1 MNRFV
6 FYPVGQGLFYSGQLS
21 CHPYWRCLRNFIFD
35 CGGDEPYIGEAVD
48 RFADEIGYDRV
59 NLCVISHLHRDHY
72 NGLTLLKN
80 KGIRINNIVL
90 PYLPYRYPA
99 LKFIYIVG
107 QYYSESKNLDVNEDD
122 VASISLMSRFYRVQE
137 SNPNDR
143 RFCERVQTLE
153 EYKIENGFKYFQREE
168 SISLYNDKK
177 WVFELFNKSITDEKW
192 EEYNNKLNDLLAAEN
207 IRNPIDLFPNSV
219 DKLVEI
225 YKTVFGKNL
234 NVTSI
239 VMKHYYQGRTIG
251 YYPVQDNGMAL
262 LDRYFAVK
270 YPFVFERRIENV
282 SVLTGDAEFDDKLWQ
297 HTFEDAHS
305 ISVLQVPHHGARTNW
320 NKLKLPSDI
329 MCKLVISYGLGN
341 RHKHPNSDV
350 VKDILEMPNC
360 ELVSVNQATQYEYSI
375 ENK

>member
-122 VASISLMSRFYRVQE
+122 VASISLMSMLYRIQE
-137 SNPNDR
+137 SDR
-143 RFCERVQTLE
+143 NESEFFGQVRGFE
-153 EYKIENGFKYFQREE
+153 ENVIENGFKYFKYKD
-168 SISLYNDKK
+168 SIPLHNQKK
-177 WVFELFNKSITDEKW
+177 WIFEIYNKTITDEQW
-192 EEYNNKLNDLLAAEN
+192 REYNDRLNACLREEGIEDVK
-207 IRNPIDLFPNSV
+207 RLFPDRV
-219 DKLVEI
+219 EKLIDI

-234 NVTSI
+234 NATSI
-239 VMKHYYQGRTIG
+239 VMKHYCQGLQRG
-251 YYPVQDNGMAL
+251 FYPVRDSRVGCFDGL
-262 LDRYFAVK
+262 YDVRL
-270 YPFVFERRIENV
+270 PFVFERRVGNV
-282 SVLTGDAEFDDKLWQ
+282 TVLTGDAEFDEYLHRCIFD
-297 HTFEDAHS
+297 DVSS
-305 ISVLQVPHHGARTNW
+305 ISVLQVPHHGAKKNW
-320 NKLKLPSDI
+320 QKMGLPSDAD
-329 MCKLVISYGLGN
+329 CKLVVSYGLGN
-341 RHKHPNSDV
+341 KYRHPNYAV
-350 VKDILEMPNC
+350 VQDILESYNC
-360 ELVSVNQATQYEYSI
+360 DLISVTQATQYEYII
-375 ENK
+375 ETR

>member
-122 VASISLMSRFYRVQE
+122 VASISLMSMLYRIQE
-137 SNPNDR
+137 SDR
-143 RFCERVQTLE
+143 NESEFFGQVRGFE
-153 EYKIENGFKYFQREE
+153 ENVIENGFKYFKYKD
-168 SISLYNDKK
+168 SIPLHNQKK
-177 WVFELFNKSITDEKW
+177 WIFEIYNKTITDEQW
-192 EEYNNKLNDLLAAEN
+192 REYNDRLNACLREEGIEDVK
-207 IRNPIDLFPNSV
+207 RLFPDRV
-219 DKLVEI
+219 EKLIDI

-234 NVTSI
+234 NATSI
-239 VMKHYYQGRTIG
+239 VMKHYCQGLQRG
-251 YYPVQDNGMAL
+251 FYPVRDSRVGCFNGL
-262 LDRYFAVK
+262 YDVRL
-270 YPFVFERRIENV
+270 PFVFERRVGNV
-282 SVLTGDAEFDDKLWQ
+282 TVLTGDAEFDEYLHRCIFD
-297 HTFEDAHS
+297 DVSS
-305 ISVLQVPHHGARTNW
+305 ISVLQVPHHGAKKNWQKWDCHLMLTVNWLCHMGWETSIDTQIVRSYKIYWSRT
-320 NKLKLPSDI
+320 I
-329 MCKLVISYGLGN
+329 
-341 RHKHPNSDV
+341 
-350 VKDILEMPNC
+350 
-360 ELVSVNQATQYEYSI
+360 AT
-375 ENK
+375 